1 MGKNVPFNQKQPG
14 DLLFFGRPVSHVGV
28 YMGKGQMV
36 HAPRTGSRVKV
47 APAGSLGSKPLVAIR
62 RF

>member
-1 MGKNVPFNQKQPG
+1 MGKSIPFNQKKPG

-28 YMGKGQMV
+28 YLGGGRMV
-36 HAPRTGSRVKV
+36 HAPRSGSRVKV
-47 APAGSLGSKPLVAIR
+47 ADASSLGPKPLVAIR